1 MLEPSATKRFSAVI
15 LLLTMILLG
24 VFPLDVVL
32 PSFPAL
38 SNHFT
43 RSPADIA
50 FSVSLFAIGISLSQ
64 LLIGPLSDKLGRK
77 GLLLAGMGVS
87 IIGAMGCVLAKN
99 FTVFLFFRC
108 IQALGCG
115 SFVLAQ
121 ALVQDLFV
129 DKERDRLRILMI
141 TSSGLFISLSPLA
154 GTFLQQAFDW
164 PGSFW
169 VFSTLASVVFIKA
182 LLFLEHSRPAAPTSK
197 GIVQAYRTVCRDPRF
212 ISYWLISGFAFS
224 CHFSFIVMSPLL
236 FIERLQLSPHLFSL
250 VLLLYG
256 VAYLSGGII
265 AQILSTRIL
274 ASTQIV
280 VGLLLIFVAGIMMLL
295 LMSVVGPSVPSL
307 LLPMIVC
314 TTGTTITRPIATS
327 KAMDIFP
334 TLAGTAAS
342 TGGMLVFICGGV
354 ISALINL
361 SHADLQLTLAVSFI
375 GLSLSALALNALIG
389 REPHSLGPP
398 AV

>member
-1 MLEPSATKRFSAVI
+1 
-15 LLLTMILLG
+15 
-24 VFPLDVVL
+24 
-32 PSFPAL
+32 
-38 SNHFT
+38 
-43 RSPADIA
+43 
-50 FSVSLFAIGISLSQ
+50 
-64 LLIGPLSDKLGRK
+64 
-77 GLLLAGMGVS
+77 
-87 IIGAMGCVLAKN
+87 
-99 FTVFLFFRC
+99 
-108 IQALGCG
+108 
-115 SFVLAQ
+115 
-121 ALVQDLFV
+121 
-129 DKERDRLRILMI
+129 
-141 TSSGLFISLSPLA
+141 
-154 GTFLQQAFDW
+154 
-164 PGSFW
+164 
-169 VFSTLASVVFIKA
+169 
-182 LLFLEHSRPAAPTSK
+182 
-197 GIVQAYRTVCRDPRF
+197 
-212 ISYWLISGFAFS
+212 
-224 CHFSFIVMSPLL
+224 MSPLL